1 MRYALLSYGGD
12 ADTALATTVRVRGGQ
27 TLIEDGPYA
36 GDALGVSVIEAES
49 LDEAIEWAVELPAAR
64 SGAVE
69 IRPVHDNSEYRE

>member
-1 MRYALLSYGGD
+1 MRYALLSYGGE

-36 GDALGVSVIEAES
+36 PDALGVSVIDAES
-49 LDEAIEWAVELPAAR
+49 LDEAIELASELPAAR

-69 IRPVHDNSEYRE
+69 IRPVDE